1 MFINMTI
8 ETEIHTFARLKIQK
22 SSNHFGTLEVS
33 SVEFNLFPE
42 SSSVTVYPGP
52 KKEMAE
58 IGGTRYR
65 VAGTVR
71 KT

>member
-1 MFINMTI
+1 MV
-8 ETEIHTFARLKIQK
+8 A
-22 SSNHFGTLEVS
+22 LEVS

-42 SSSVTVYPGP
+42 SGSEPVYPGP

-65 VAGTVR
+65 VAGTVK